1 MQASANTAM
10 SNIQISAQNTTDG
23 LGRMGVALDSMISE
37 LRVANEYNK
46 EVSRN
51 TKGITG
57 SNVGSGYVSKMP

>member
-1 MQASANTAM
+1 
-10 SNIQISAQNTTDG
+10 
-23 LGRMGVALDSMISE
+23 MGVALDSMISE